1 MTAINVSTTPT
12 AAVPAA
18 PPVAAAAAVKARP
31 RLVTR
36 PLLLRFVSI
45 VACSVGFF
53 LPLAAVPLLA
63 DSTSSVAG
71 GVANGALLAA
81 TVVGELLSPWLLQRL
96 GARFV
101 LAAGLALLGAPTF
114 LLLFSISI
122 PMLVATGVLRGLG
135 FALAIVAGGAL
146 TAALVPAERRGEGLA
161 LAGLVSAVPSLL
173 ALPLGV
179 SLSSAIGPGAVFAI
193 AGAAPLLA
201 LASVGALP
209 ARLGRQADMTPTGS
223 DAPSGSSAEPTDAPR
238 AASGILSG
246 LRSPE
251 LLRPALVFAAS
262 AAVAGVVVTCVPS
275 ALTGAASMLA
285 PALLLV
291 QPAAAAVGRWVAGR
305 YGDRIGHRR
314 LFVPGIVLSASGAA
328 AMAATASPA
337 LLIAG
342 ALIFGLG
349 FGALQNSTITAMY
362 EQATEQQYGT
372 VSALWN
378 AGYDGGMA
386 VGALAISVL
395 AVLIGPNGAFL
406 ALGLALPLVLVLVR
420 RSASTTNR

>member
-1 MTAINVSTTPT
+1 MTAINVSTIAGPLR
-12 AAVPAA
+12 
-18 PPVAAAAAVKARP
+18 PP
-31 RLVTR
+31 LVTR
-36 PLLLRFVSI
+36 PLLVRFVSI
-45 VACSVGFF
+45 VGCSVGFF

-63 DSTSSVAG
+63 GSTSSVAG

-114 LLLFSISI
+114 LLLFSMSIS
-122 PMLVATGVLRGLG
+122 MLVATGALRGFG

-179 SLSSAIGPGAVFAI
+179 SLSAAVGPGAVFAI

-209 ARLGRQADMTPTGS
+209 GLASDQANGSAGPS
-223 DAPSGSSAEPTDAPR
+223 DAGIRSDAGSASPSDAAR
-238 AASGILSG
+238 AGSGILAG
-246 LRSPE
+246 LRSPD

-275 ALTGAASMLA
+275 ALTGTASTLA

-305 YGDRIGHRR
+305 SGDRIGHRR
-314 LFVPGIVLSASGAA
+314 LFLPGIVLSAAGAA
-328 AMAATASPA
+328 AMAATESPV
-337 LLIAG
+337 LLIGG
-342 ALIFGLG
+342 ALVFGLG
-349 FGALQNSTITAMY
+349 FGALQNSTISAMY
-362 EQATEQQYGT
+362 ERANQQQYGT

-386 VGALAISVL
+386 VGALAISAL
-395 AVLIGPNGAFL
+395 AAFIGPSAAFL
-406 ALGLALPLVLVLVR
+406 ALGLALPLVLMLVR
-420 RSASTTNR
+420 RSACITNR